1 MKSSLLAFL
10 VSLFLALSQ
19 CIASPVRLRK
29 RDADFNAVRTRLT
42 RSRSG
47 EPGDPKEKYFH
58 ESVVCRLP
66 LQPQKL
72 TR

>member
-1 MKSSLLAFL
+1 MKSSFIAFL
-10 VSLFLALSQ
+10 FSLSLALSQ

-58 ESVVCRLP
+58 ESVVRYP
-66 LQPQKL
+66 PRPE
-72 TR
+72 TS

>member
-1 MKSSLLAFL
+1 MKS
-10 VSLFLALSQ
+10 FLALLLSLSLAFSQ
-19 CIASPVRLRK
+19 CGAAPVRLRK

-58 ESVVCRLP
+58 ESVVRP
-66 LQPQKL
+66 P
-72 TR
+72 

>member
-10 VSLFLALSQ
+10 LSLALALSQ
-19 CIASPVRLRK
+19 CLASPVRLRK

-42 RSRSG
+42 KSRSG

-58 ESVVCRLP
+58 ESVVRLSCP
-66 LQPQKL
+66 N
-72 TR
+72 